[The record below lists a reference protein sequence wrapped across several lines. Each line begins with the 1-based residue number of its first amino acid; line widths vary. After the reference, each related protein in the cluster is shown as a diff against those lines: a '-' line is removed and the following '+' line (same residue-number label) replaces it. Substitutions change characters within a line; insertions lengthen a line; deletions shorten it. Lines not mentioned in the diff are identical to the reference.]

1 MYYKNKEIDL
11 ISTNIS
17 KIIED
22 PMNYYIYVELGTQE
36 KFEFINKLLKLFKLD
51 YSNDQRE
58 NIRVL
63 MYNLKKWTLS
73 LPRITR
79 ELSITDN
86 IIMDN
91 AIISFK
97 NELLK
102 TDLNNNE
109 FLFKSLKEIFD
120 EENYLKLYNKIEKAK
135 YELDNYFDNYENFV
149 IEQFKNIFEN
159 SNDNSLNKILK
170 KWRESLKEKIKYVV
184 LKTETKQLLDYI
196 LEINTFND
204 KDIIENISY
213 ILLGYYIED
222 WQANSYSLFFNNFEY
237 IIDELNTVKENNKDK
252 IEISV
257 KNKNGNNIIKFIDN
271 VEISSIGKT
280 LMSNIEETI
289 EEYADS
295 IDESEKINIL
305 MNILDK
311 YM

>member
-11 ISTNIS
+11 IGTNIS

-22 PMNYYIYVELGTQE
+22 PQNYYIYVESGTQE
-36 KFEFINKLLKLFKLD
+36 KFEFINRLLKLFKLD

-58 NIRVL
+58 NIRIL

-79 ELSITDN
+79 ELSTTNKIVID
-86 IIMDN
+86 D
-91 AIISFK
+91 AIINFK

-109 FLFKSLKEIFD
+109 FLFKSLKEIFS

-159 SNDNSLNKILK
+159 SKDNSLNKILK
-170 KWRESLKEKIKYVV
+170 KWHESLKEKIKYVV

-222 WQANSYSLFFNNFEY
+222 WQANSYSIFFNNFEY
-237 IIDELNTVKENNKDK
+237 IIDELNTVEENSKDK

-257 KNKNGNNIIKFIDN
+257 KNKEGNNIIKFIDN

-295 IDESEKINIL
+295 IDKSEKINIL